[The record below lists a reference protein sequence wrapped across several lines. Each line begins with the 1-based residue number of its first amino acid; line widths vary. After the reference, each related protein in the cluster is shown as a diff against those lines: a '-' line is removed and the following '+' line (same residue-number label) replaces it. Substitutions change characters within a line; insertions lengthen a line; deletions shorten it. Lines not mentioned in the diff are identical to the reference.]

1 VSVAIYCDAYE
12 AAISLLDELD
22 ATLPIASA
30 TYVHEPDGP
39 NPFPEQWRRCF
50 VRGTAQ
56 LLLGEY
62 QAACAHLQLACD
74 LLERPESFNNLGVLQ
89 RRLGLESDALAS
101 FQQALGL
108 NSEFLDA
115 KRNLG
120 AATSQRITRL
130 PLRALASRSSYS

>member
-1 VSVAIYCDAYE
+1 VDYPDIRIA
-12 AAISLLDELD
+12 LDELD
-22 ATLPIASA
+22 ATLPVASA

-50 VRGTAQ
+50 VRGSA
-56 LLLGEY
+56 LLLCGEDKV
-62 QAACAHLQLACD
+62 AHEHLQRACN
-74 LLERPESFNNLGVLQ
+74 LLERPESLNNLGVLQ

-115 KRNLG
+115 KRNLST
-120 AATSQRITRL
+120 ATSLRITRL
-130 PLRALASRSSYS
+130 PLRALANRSSYS